1 MKIFLDTNVLVAAF
15 ASRGLCGDLFRVII
29 AEHELLVGEVV
40 LIELRRILKQKI
52 KLPSGHVDDLVS
64 FLRHHTVISKPKKH
78 LSLALGDPDDE
89 WVVASAVTGQADL
102 LVTGDALLLAIES
115 PPLPIVSPRG
125 LWEQL
130 SKGH

>member
-1 MKIFLDTNVLVAAF
+1 MNQL
-15 ASRGLCGDLFRVII
+15 
-29 AEHELLVGEVV
+29 EHDLLVGDVV

-52 KLPSGHVDDLVS
+52 KLPLSHVDDLVS
-64 FLRHHTVISKPKKH
+64 FLRHHTVIPKPKKH

-89 WVVASAVTGQADL
+89 WVVASAVVGGADM
-102 LVTGDALLLAIES
+102 LVTGDALLLAIKS

-130 SKGH
+130 SKSGNG